1 MTQRDARLDI
11 IALLPERHDLAGE
24 SWKVGYTL
32 NQVLESLESML
43 ADDDFDDIIDLVLDP
58 LVYLVMYQVHVPDED
73 DVKAGVED
81 IEKAL
86 NQTRIEI
93 QKEEEN

>member
-1 MTQRDARLDI
+1 MTERDARLDI
-11 IALLPERHDLAGE
+11 IALLAERHDLAGE
-24 SWKVGYTL
+24 SWKVSYTL
-32 NQVLESLESML
+32 NQVLESLEAML
-43 ADDDFDDIIDLVLDP
+43 EEDDFDDIIDLVLDH
-58 LVYLVMYQVHVPDED
+58 LVYLVMYQVHVPNED